1 MALLF
6 GGASALAFAADKEP
20 PKQFE
25 LRRTE
30 EAPFAP
36 VAPGKGKKSK
46 LTSTATE
53 AAMMLTVVDK
63 DKGPVKGVVIS
74 LTAPDGKKYYTD
86 ETDAEG
92 YAEVLVPVGQR
103 YEVTYLSLGRKAIAA
118 SVNVTP
124 EKKQNIKLTLRYKRQ
139 DPARRPEGDPP
150 DVPVPPERF
159 VLDGVNFDTAK
170 ATIRPE
176 SLPRLD
182 TVIEFMAHKRGV
194 RIEISGHTDNVG
206 NAQANKLL
214 SEKRA
219 QAVREH
225 LMSRGIDAAR
235 IRAVGFGDERPIA
248 PNTTDEGR
256 QRNRRIEARE
266 L

>member
-1 MALLF
+1 VA
-6 GGASALAFAADKEP
+6 GSTGDPATASAPTGDAGPASA
-20 PKQFE
+20 FE
-25 LRRTE
+25 LRDSTTARTTRGAE
-30 EAPFAP
+30 PSRIKA
-36 VAPGKGKKSK
+36 S
-46 LTSTATE
+46 ATH
-53 AAMMLTVVDK
+53 AALRFVVVDK
-63 DKGPVKGVVIS
+63 DKGPMKGVVIK
-74 LTAPDGKKYYTD
+74 LTGPDGTSYYTD